1 MAYLDNTTIT
11 VDAVLTKKGR
21 ERLGQGAGAFNI
33 TKFAV
38 SDDEIDYSLYN
49 TAHPLGTNYYSNI
62 IESMPVLEAIPDESQ
77 TMRYKLTT
85 LAIGLKRLPFMDG
98 AGVDSDIILQSGGGT
113 GKTSHP
119 IAPETI
125 VRSTSGT
132 GRNTDFAGLDT
143 TQGYTVIL
151 YDEEAAE
158 LDHGPQGALTAG
170 ATRYAAPITAGSL
183 INFSS
188 TVVLSGHNFVLTP
201 KAVTA
206 ERNTKVTV
214 FGNESGITKTF
225 NVQVL
230 APTST

>member
-1 MAYLDNTTIT
+1 MAYLDNTVIT

-21 ERLGQGAGAFNI
+21 ERLGQGRDAFNI

-85 LAIGLKRLPFMDG
+85 MGVGLKRVPIIRGDG
-98 AGVDSDIILQSGGGT
+98 LEAASVSLDSLTETHTIIP
-113 GKTSHP
+113 KTVVFKT
-119 IAPETI
+119 ATA
-125 VRSTSGT
+125 
-132 GRNTDFAGLDT
+132 TDDSQDFDRT
-143 TQGYTVIL
+143 EGYTLIL
-151 YDEEAAE
+151 FDEEAADIE
-158 LDHGPQGALTAG
+158 VKRGIGTGASSTTVG
-170 ATRYAAPITAGSL
+170 TSTNDL

-188 TVVLSGHNFVLTP
+188 TVVRAGFEFVIIP

-206 ERNTKVTV
+206 TRNTKITV
-214 FGNESGITKTF
+214 FGNETGVTKTISLTI
-225 NVQVL
+225 V
-230 APTST
+230 PTS